1 MGSKYIECNEPT
13 YPGGPICNARFS
25 ADTKKAL
32 LEEVGRHA
40 INVHGHANT
49 EALREQ
55 LLGMIKE
62 ARPSQ

>member
-13 YPGGPICNARFS
+13 YPGGPTCNARFS
-25 ADTKKAL
+25 AETTKAL

-40 INVHGHANT
+40 ISVHGHANT

-55 LLGMIKE
+55 LLGMVKE
-62 ARPSQ
+62 GNPAP